1 VIALTKF
8 GEEQAVS
15 QATTVSAT
23 VPQPHYGSTTA
34 ESAHAAAKPK
44 QVPVEQI
51 PPQENLVA
59 KQQIAA
65 IYAEAQA
72 GHWSQAHLT
81 QALSEADAEYGSS
94 TSLLD
99 LSA

>member
-1 VIALTKF
+1 M
-8 GEEQAVS
+8 S

-23 VPQPHYGSTTA
+23 VPQQHYGSTTA